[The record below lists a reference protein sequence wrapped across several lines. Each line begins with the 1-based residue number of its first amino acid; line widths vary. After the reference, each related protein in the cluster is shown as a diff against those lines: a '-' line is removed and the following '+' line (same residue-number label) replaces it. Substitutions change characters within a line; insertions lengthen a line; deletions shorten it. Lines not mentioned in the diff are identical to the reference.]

1 MTAGARPAYQLDG
14 DRAPTIVAIAMGYGH
29 LRPAHAIASYLGLEV
44 LKADQPPLADA
55 DEQRDWNRT
64 RTVYDTVSRVS
75 GTPLVGTPFKLLLD
89 SVTSIPPLYPFRD
102 LSHPNLP
109 AHLLTYTA
117 RQGLGRTMVA
127 YLEEH
132 DSPLLT
138 TFYSPAVFADYHGY
152 DRIYCVVT
160 DSDVQRVW
168 APADPRQSKIHY
180 FAPSGRV
187 VRRLRAYG
195 VNKDQIDFT
204 GFPLPH
210 TLLGGPSFDILHRN
224 LLSRLR
230 RLDPRDVFH
239 KQYAR
244 ELEPLGSPPDAAEPP
259 RITFAVGGAGA
270 QADLPGQFLPSLAA
284 LLRADRLRLTLVA
297 GVRSDVARTFE
308 QQLDSVHLGNMI
320 GRSVEILHEPDVY
333 DYFDRFNALL
343 ARTDVLWTKP
353 SELTFFGGLGLP
365 LLFSPPVGRHETYN
379 LRWALENGAGLT
391 QRKPRFTAEWLNEW
405 LVDGT
410 LAATAWAGY
419 KRLPHRGLY
428 RIVEHLGDTQRWPRN
443 TVAPPPS

>member
-1 MTAGARPAYQLDG
+1 
-14 DRAPTIVAIAMGYGH
+14 MGYGH
-29 LRPAHAIASYLGLEV
+29 LRPAHAIASYLGLDV
-44 LKADQPPLADA
+44 LNADRPPLADA
-55 DEQRDWNRT
+55 DEQRRWEQT
-64 RTVYDTVSRVS
+64 RHVYDLVSRVS
-75 GTPLVGTPFKLLLD
+75 ATPLLGTPFKLLLD
-89 SVTSIPPLYPFRD
+89 SVTAIPPLYPFRD
-102 LSHPNLP
+102 LSHPSLP

-132 DSPLLT
+132 DSSLLT

-168 APADPRQSKIHY
+168 TSTTPRQSKIHY

-210 TLLGGPSFDILHRN
+210 SLLGGPSFDILHRN
-224 LLSRLR
+224 LLARLQ
-230 RLDPRDVFH
+230 RLDPRSVFR

-244 ELEPLGSPPDAAEPP
+244 ELEPLGSLPGDPAPP
-259 RITFAVGGAGA
+259 RVTFAVGGAGA
-270 QADLPGQFLPSLAA
+270 QADLPGRFLPSLAP
-284 LLRADRLRLTLVA
+284 LLRDERLRLTLVA
-297 GVRSDVARTFE
+297 GVKQDIARLFE
-308 QQLDSVHLGNMI
+308 QQLDTQHLGHLV
-320 GRSVEILHEPDVY
+320 GRSIDILHEPDVY
-333 DYFDRFNALL
+333 DYFDRFNELL
-343 ARTDVLWTKP
+343 AGTDLLWTKP

-391 QRKPRFTAEWLNEW
+391 QRQPRFAAEWLNEW
-405 LVDGT
+405 LSDGT
-410 LAATAWAGY
+410 LAATAWAGF

-428 RIVEHLGDTQRWPRN
+428 RIVERLGDTQHWPRN
-443 TVAPPPS
+443 TISPPPH

>member
-1 MTAGARPAYQLDG
+1 MNLGARSAYPPEG
-14 DRAPTIVAIAMGYGH
+14 DHAPTIVALAMGYGH
-29 LRPAHAIASYLGLEV
+29 LRPAHAIADYLGLEV
-44 LKADQPPLADA
+44 FNADQPPLADA
-55 DEQRDWNRT
+55 DEQRGWERT
-64 RTVYDTVSRVS
+64 RNVYDAVSRVS
-75 GTPLVGTPFKLLLD
+75 STPLVGTPFKVLLD
-89 SVTSIPPLYPFRD
+89 SVTAIPPLYPFRD
-102 LSHPNLP
+102 LSHPNL
-109 AHLLTYTA
+109 AVHLLTYTA

-152 DRIYCVVT
+152 DHIYCVVT
-160 DSDVQRVW
+160 DSDVQRIW

-195 VNKDQIDFT
+195 VSKDQIDFT

-210 TLLGGPSFDILHRN
+210 SLLGGPSFDVLHRN
-224 LLSRLR
+224 LRNRLQ
-230 RLDPRDVFH
+230 RLDPRGVFRR
-239 KQYAR
+239 QYAR
-244 ELEPLGSPPDAAEPP
+244 EIEPLGSLSSDDAPP
-259 RITFAVGGAGA
+259 RIAFAVGGAGA
-270 QADLPGQFLPSLAA
+270 QADLPGRFLPSLAP

-297 GVRSDVARTFE
+297 GVKDEVARLFE
-308 QQLDSVHLGNMI
+308 QQVDAAHLGNSVGM
-320 GRSVEILHEPDVY
+320 SVEILHEPDLA
-333 DYFDRFNALL
+333 DYFRRFNELL
-343 ARTDVLWTKP
+343 SRIDLLWTKP

-379 LRWALENGAGLT
+379 MSWALENGAGLN
-391 QRKPRFTAEWLNEW
+391 QRKPRYAAEWLNEW

-410 LAATAWAGY
+410 LAAAAWAGY

-428 RIVEHLGDTQRWPRN
+428 RIVERLGDSGPWPRN
-443 TVAPPPS
+443 TIAPPLS